1 MKPATKLPW
10 HIGLKQAERIVYD
23 ATGWAVCNATVYHV
37 KEDADDC
44 KKNAAYIAHACNAYP
59 KLVEA
64 LREIVGSTPGGFA
77 GDPLIVA
84 RRSAEALLAELGEQS

>member
-10 HIGLKQAERIVYD
+10 HLGLKQAERIVYD
-23 ATGWAVCNATVYHV
+23 SNGWAVCNATVYHG
-37 KEDADDC
+37 KEDAEDC

-64 LREIVGSTPGGFA
+64 LRKIKERTDGSRDFDA
-77 GDPLIVA
+77 A
-84 RRSAEALLAELGEQS
+84 AEAAYITSTVLAELGEQS